1 MERLIMQRKNNC
13 PNTVVILG
21 SKPNA
26 ALPDVA
32 ASVVLGANASIE
44 IGLNYR
50 EHYNSYLISFVGS
63 GELKNKIYVQKA
75 IEKSEPDEVIVHGEK
90 MKDPRDFIIKELGL
104 SNAHVHVMSFN
115 ERYKLMAERVGFFA
129 PLVGMKTM
137 DINSIKKALK
147 DYFGPR
153 SMKWSYCSTGM
164 YSIIYA
170 MKRFSEADKYISAGI
185 GLQGGGHYY
194 GTGEMRTGRAK
205 VDRRV
210 MKCWKSNQ
218 RSNLYT
224 TDEAMSQL
232 GDVPL
237 WTGSTFFYKD

>member
-1 MERLIMQRKNNC
+1 MERKNNN

-21 SKPNA
+21 SKPDA
-26 ALPDVA
+26 ALPDVG
-32 ASVVLGANASIE
+32 ASVVLGTNASIE
-44 IGLNYR
+44 IGLSYR

-63 GELKNKIYVQKA
+63 GELKNKSYVQQA
-75 IEKSEPDEVIVHGEK
+75 IKRSEPDEIMVHGEK
-90 MKDPRDFIIKELGL
+90 MDDPRDFIIKELGL
-104 SNAHVHVMSFN
+104 SNTNVYVMSFN
-115 ERYKLMAERVGFFA
+115 ERYKLMAERVGLFA
-129 PLVGMKTM
+129 PLVGMKSW
-137 DINSIKKALK
+137 DIKSIKKALK

-153 SMKWSYCSTGM
+153 SMRWSFCSSGM
-164 YSIIYA
+164 YAIIYA
-170 MKRFSEADKYISAGI
+170 MKRFPEADKFISAGI

-194 GTGEMRTGRAK
+194 GIGEMRTGRAK

-210 MKCWKSNQ
+210 MKQWKRNQ

-237 WTGSTFFYKD
+237 WRGSTFYYQA